1 MRDRLTRQNAFAA
14 LLLAISILSLTP
26 ALVRADQQT
35 PTYTVTITA
44 TGQGT
49 AIGTGPSGATALN
62 LTANAYENA
71 DNWLMLQNTTGVI
84 SIGSTSY
91 PVTGGQGSVNQFG
104 YIMIFADA
112 NSEKDNLILHGT
124 KNGNS
129 LSFTPPS
136 ELVAAAYLALSGTMT
151 QGTDPTLSTVTS
163 TSKNNTSISSTTNR
177 TQETNSTVISTT
189 VFGIARN
196 VTGTSSEMISTS
208 NSTQPAKAIGINATG
223 TSTKTSDGGA
233 SAFIP
238 QASGNVTVTVTQ
250 YLSRTSLTTQ
260 TVANMTLSYT
270 KTMTATVANTTIT
283 QANATTT
290 VTATTGT

>member
-35 PTYTVTITA
+35 PSYTVTIAA

-71 DNWLMLQNTTGVI
+71 DKWLMLQNTTGVI

-91 PVTGGQGSVNQFG
+91 PITGGQGSVNQFG

-129 LSFTPPS
+129 LSFTSPS

-151 QGTDPTLSTVTS
+151 QGTDPTLSTITS
-163 TSKNNTSISSTTNR
+163 PSENNTSISRTTNR

-189 VFGIARN
+189 SLGIAQN

-208 NSTQPAKAIGINATG
+208 NSTQPAKAIAINATVS
-223 TSTKTSDGGA
+223 STETSDGGA
-233 SAFIP
+233 AAFIP
-238 QASGNVTVTVTQ
+238 QTSGNVTVTVTQ
-250 YLSRTSLTTQ
+250 YLSRTSSTTQ
-260 TVANMTLSYT
+260 TVANVTISYT
-270 KTMTATVANTTIT
+270 VTTTVANTTIT
-283 QANATTT
+283 EGNATTT
-290 VTATTGT
+290 FTAATGT